1 MISSQLYKLT
11 QERNLKDCD
20 ILKACGFTR
29 PTLNK
34 IKNGGNINVD
44 TLVALAKGLNVK
56 VGYFFD
62 EEDVTQIREAGRDY
76 VETGKIE
83 HKGPEYNGAGS
94 TEADLREQIAILKSQ
109 LADKER
115 IISLMEKHQSHI

>member
-1 MISSQLYKLT
+1 MISSQLNRLAM
-11 QERNLKDCD
+11 ERKLKDCD

-34 IKNGGNINVD
+34 IKSGGNINVD
-44 TLVALAKGLNVK
+44 TLLALARGLNVK

-62 EEDVTQIREAGRDY
+62 EEDITQIREAGRDY
-76 VETGKIE
+76 VEKGNIE
-83 HKGPEYNGAGS
+83 HKGTEYVGS
-94 TEADLREQIAILKSQ
+94 SSLEADLREQIAILKSQ

-115 IISLMEKHQSHI
+115 IIALMEKSIKP